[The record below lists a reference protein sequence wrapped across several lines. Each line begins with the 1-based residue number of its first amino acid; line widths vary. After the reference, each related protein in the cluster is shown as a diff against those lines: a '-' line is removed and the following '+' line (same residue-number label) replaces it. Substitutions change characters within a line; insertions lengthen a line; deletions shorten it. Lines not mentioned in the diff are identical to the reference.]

1 MPQKKELLQP
11 GDRIAVVELRQDPE
25 PGEPVT
31 ADIVGQEGAIQWVT
45 PGYAGEKTVFEI
57 RLDDGRIVN
66 LYAKEIE
73 PVEPVQA

>member
-11 GDRIAVVELRQDPE
+11 GDRIRVVELRQDPE
-25 PGEPVT
+25 PGEPVP